1 MSSIKDRALRERVT
15 GRKVVITGASSGIGE
30 ALANRLGDAG
40 AKVLLVARSAEKL
53 EEMKH
58 GIESRGGAA
67 FVYPGDLSDAD
78 DTQRLISAVLAEHG
92 QVDILVNNAGIS
104 IRRSIQKSYDRVH
117 DFERTLALNF
127 LGAVRLIMGFLPGM
141 RAQKQGQILNV
152 STIGVQ
158 VNVPRYGAYI
168 ASKAALDAFS
178 RVLAVEALEDGIKVT
193 TVYMPLVKTPMM
205 KSTTI
210 YDAFPMRTAEQAA
223 DLIVEGIVHQPKRV
237 AIPARNLDVDEKIPV
252 TFPGSA
258 KCIGRKIHGSAIYVR
273 VLLRTSNG
281 CTRAALPNCNLAQ
294 LRMIAGK
301 LHLSDLRLDVVQSV
315 CVAVRCDVI
324 DLYLHLTGQRNRR
337 ATRSDKSQI
346 QKYQRIW
353 EGIGGQES
361 AILEI
366 FDMGSKRRSSASVAT
381 ELSSP

>member
-1 MSSIKDRALRERVT
+1 MSSIKDSALRERVA

-53 EEMKH
+53 DEMKQA
-58 GIESRGGAA
+58 IESRGGAA

-117 DFERTLALNF
+117 DFERTLSLNF

-141 RAQKQGQILNV
+141 RAQKQGQVLNV

-178 RVLAVEALEDGIKVT
+178 RVLAVEALKDGVKVT
-193 TVYMPLVKTPMM
+193 TIYMPLVKTPMM

-210 YDAFPMRTAEQAA
+210 YDAFPMRTAEQAT
-223 DLIVEGIVHQPKRV
+223 DLIVDGIIHQPKRV
-237 AIPARNLDVDEKIPV
+237 AVPVGNLFEFAYGVAPNTIDRILNAAYQLYPESGDKKDQREPLTGDAAMFQKVFKAVTRRAKRRN
-252 TFPGSA
+252 A
-258 KCIGRKIHGSAIYVR
+258 GRK
-273 VLLRTSNG
+273 
-281 CTRAALPNCNLAQ
+281 
-294 LRMIAGK
+294 
-301 LHLSDLRLDVVQSV
+301 
-315 CVAVRCDVI
+315 
-324 DLYLHLTGQRNRR
+324 
-337 ATRSDKSQI
+337 
-346 QKYQRIW
+346 
-353 EGIGGQES
+353 
-361 AILEI
+361 
-366 FDMGSKRRSSASVAT
+366 
-381 ELSSP
+381 

>member
-1 MSSIKDRALRERVT
+1 MSSIKDRAMRERVA

-117 DFERTLALNF
+117 DFERTLSLNF

-178 RVLAVEALEDGIKVT
+178 RVLAVEVLKDGIKVT

-223 DLIVEGIVHQPKRV
+223 DLIVEGIIHQPKRV
-237 AIPARNLDVDEKIPV
+237 AVPVGNLFEFAYGVAPNAIDRVLNAAYQLYPESGDKKDQREPV
-252 TFPGSA
+252 TGD
-258 KCIGRKIHGSAIYVR
+258 
-273 VLLRTSNG
+273 
-281 CTRAALPNCNLAQ
+281 AAMFQKVFKA
-294 LRMIAGK
+294 
-301 LHLSDLRLDVVQSV
+301 
-315 CVAVRCDVI
+315 
-324 DLYLHLTGQRNRR
+324 LTRR
-337 ATRSDKSQI
+337 ARRRGDASRPSQ
-346 QKYQRIW
+346 K
-353 EGIGGQES
+353 
-361 AILEI
+361 
-366 FDMGSKRRSSASVAT
+366 
-381 ELSSP
+381 